1 MSKLAIIRIRGITGV
16 KREIKGTMDLLRLY
30 NKNHLVIVDKNETNI
45 GMLKRIKDFVTWGE
59 ISEETFKELLKKRG
73 RLPGSMLLTEQYLKE
88 KTKFSSEEFA
98 KEFFSKKIQLKQV
111 PGLKTFFRLKPP
123 IGGFES
129 QGIKTPFSMGG
140 SLGYRGDQINI
151 LIKKML

>member
-16 KREIKGTMDLLRLY
+16 KREIKGTMDMLRLY

-151 LIKKML
+151 LIK

>member
-16 KREIKGTMDLLRLY
+16 KREIKKTMDLLRLY

-59 ISEETFKELLKKRG
+59 ISEETFRELLKKRG

-88 KTKFSSEEFA
+88 KTKFSSEEFT

-111 PGLKTFFRLKPP
+111 PGLKTFFRLK
-123 IGGFES
+123 
-129 QGIKTPFSMGG
+129 TPYSMGG
-140 SLGYRGDQINI
+140 SLGYRGEKINI

>member
-1 MSKLAIIRIRGITGV
+1 
-16 KREIKGTMDLLRLY
+16 MDLLRLY
-30 NKNHLVIVDKNETNI
+30 NKNHLVIIDKNETNI

-59 ISEETFKELLKKRG
+59 ISEETFRELLNKRG
-73 RLPGSMLLTEQYLKE
+73 RLPGNMLLTEQYLKE
-88 KTKFSSEEFA
+88 KTNMSNDEFT

-140 SLGYRGDQINI
+140 SLGYRGEKINI